1 MKKVNSLSEFKAS
14 IKGLEKSFLLL
25 YKSGSENSDCAY
37 GHIEEASKLVDDV
50 QVFSADVSSVRDIH
64 VAYNVTTAPSLLEFE
79 KGEFKNIIKGC
90 NNVANY
96 KSYFEDAV
104 FISATNKDEKPQKR
118 VTVYSTPTCSWCNT
132 LKSHLRMHK
141 IRFTDI
147 NVAADQQAAEAMVRR
162 SGQQGVPQTD
172 INGEMIIG
180 FNKARINELLGI
192 NSLK

>member
-1 MKKVNSLSEFKAS
+1 M
-14 IKGLEKSFLLL
+14 
-25 YKSGSENSDCAY
+25 
-37 GHIEEASKLVDDV
+37 

-104 FISATNKDEKPQKR
+104 FIAATNKDEKPQKR

-147 NVAADQQAAEAMVRR
+147 NVAADQQAAALVGEPECREHQDPADDDRR
-162 SGQQGVPQTD
+162 
-172 INGEMIIG
+172 NLE
-180 FNKARINELLGI
+180 
-192 NSLK
+192 SLPHVL

>member
-1 MKKVNSLSEFKAS
+1 MKQVNSLSEFKTL
-14 IKGLEKSFLLL
+14 IKGQEKSFLLL

-37 GHIEEASKLVDDV
+37 RHIDEASNMVDDV
-50 QVFSADVSSVRDIH
+50 QVYVADVNVVRDIH
-64 VAYNVTTAPSLLEFE
+64 VAYNITTAPSLLEFE

-104 FISATNKDEKPQKR
+104 YIASINKEDKPSKR

-141 IRFTDI
+141 IRFTD
-147 NVAADQQAAEAMVRR
+147 VDVSADQQAAEAMVRR

-192 NSLK
+192 NN